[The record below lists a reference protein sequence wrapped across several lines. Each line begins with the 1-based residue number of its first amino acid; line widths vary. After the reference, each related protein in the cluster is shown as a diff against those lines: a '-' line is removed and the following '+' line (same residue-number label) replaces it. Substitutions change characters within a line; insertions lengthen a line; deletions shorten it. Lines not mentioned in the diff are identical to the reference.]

1 MKCSA
6 ALVNS
11 SSSVTGISNGEL
23 AGSGAAGS
31 GAGSGVTSSKGSGV
45 TETLGSGSSS
55 GRGSGAGVGTGTS
68 VVSSLSPISK
78 APAKASCVALATCF
92 SFVVSK
98 VGSTTGSLTID
109 GNSTFAV
116 GDSGATE
123 VGKGT
128 GSDAVGSGMLDSF
141 ATGFGAGAGVGA
153 GAEGVGAIGTLAE
166 AATPLANVGT
176 GSAWPATSSAASS
189 SSATVSKDDLFASGW
204 AKNDSTVVR
213 YRVTSPLPP
222 VA

>member
-1 MKCSA
+1 MS
-6 ALVNS
+6 
-11 SSSVTGISNGEL
+11 T
-23 AGSGAAGS
+23 
-31 GAGSGVTSSKGSGV
+31 
-45 TETLGSGSSS
+45 
-55 GRGSGAGVGTGTS
+55 
-68 VVSSLSPISK
+68 
-78 APAKASCVALATCF
+78 
-92 SFVVSK
+92 
-98 VGSTTGSLTID
+98 VGSTTGSLTIG

-116 GDSGATE
+116 GDSGATA

-128 GSDAVGSGMLDSF
+128 GSDAVGSGMLGSF
-141 ATGFGAGAGVGA
+141 TAGFGTGAGA

-176 GSAWPATSSAASS
+176 GSAWPATSRAASS
-189 SSATVSKDDLFASGW
+189 SSATVSRDALFASGW